1 MKKLLVFLLII
12 GVLVMV
18 FSTVLAKNYKIAVV
32 FKALNSDWWKT
43 VQAGVNAGAK
53 DFNVEVSVVGPQ
65 AETAVM
71 EQFNMI
77 QDQINRNINALVVA
91 PLRPTTTNQAFEQ
104 AKKAGIPVFVFD
116 TKANWPDQ
124 VTFIGLDN
132 YDIAKGL
139 GKYIREKVLT
149 TGGNLVIIRGAMG
162 DKTHDDRVNGV
173 LDEVKGANIEVLT
186 IQPGNSERGI
196 AMNVM
201 QNILLVHQNVD
212 LVFCTNDEMAL
223 GALRAVETMRTRTK
237 IKVIGWDGTSNALA
251 SIRDGKL
258 YATVDGNA
266 FCMGYDVVKYVVKYL
281 NGEKI
286 DKNIEVDYSII
297 DHTNFEKFIE
307 RLQKVLKRKI

>member
-77 QDQINRNINALVVA
+77 QDQINRNIDALVVA

-132 YDIAKGL
+132 YDIARGL

-196 AMNVM
+196 AMNV
-201 QNILLVHQNVD
+201 
-212 LVFCTNDEMAL
+212 
-223 GALRAVETMRTRTK
+223 AVETMRTRTK